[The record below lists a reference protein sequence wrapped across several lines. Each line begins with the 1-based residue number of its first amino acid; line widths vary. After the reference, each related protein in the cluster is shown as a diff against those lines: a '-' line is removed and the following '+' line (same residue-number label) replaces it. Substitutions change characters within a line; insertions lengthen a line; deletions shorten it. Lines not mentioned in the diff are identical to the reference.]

1 MRVIGRY
8 AGVLLVIGISAS
20 CGFVIGVALSTGT

>member
-8 AGVLLVIGISAS
+8 AGVLLIVCISAS
-20 CGFVIGVALSTGT
+20 CAFVIGVALGTGT

>member
-8 AGVLLVIGISAS
+8 AGVLFVICISAS